1 MITPAYSPTATERVL
16 PRMALDFTTAS
27 LDSRVTITRALNTAT
42 AIGSSGFIAVVN
54 ANLPRF
60 DYNPVTLACK
70 GLLIEESRANLA
82 LNSSNLSA
90 ASWSLLRATNTINS
104 GTAPDNTNT
113 ANLLLD
119 NAVSGTHVAIQ
130 LFTKAASP
138 VVYAASIFLKAG
150 VRTRGEFRMSDQAG
164 NGTKVTFNLSN
175 GTVGT
180 PSVFGTGFTLG
191 SASVVAM
198 KDGWY
203 RIILTTTSNSSV
215 TLGLEL
221 YIATDALA
229 ISYVGNGSGFYV
241 WGAQLEAG
249 AFATSYIP
257 TTTTSLTRN
266 ADAVSM
272 TGTNFSSW
280 FNANEGTFVATT
292 SVLNLALNRP
302 IMQTATAGLSNGS
315 QYVYYNP
322 ASSRFGYR
330 VYDATGTAVGAVNYT
345 NAGTPVINTPYCAAI
360 GYKTDSFAISVN
372 GAAVGLDTLGT
383 VSGTADTLLIGSD
396 TSITYLNGHAKSLR
410 FYPLRL
416 TNAETQAFSKG

>member
-1 MITPAYSPTATERVL
+1 MITPAYAPTATERVL

-42 AIGSSGFIAVVN
+42 AINSSGFIAVVN

-60 DYNPVTLACK
+60 DYDPVSLACK

-138 VVYAASIFLKAG
+138 VAYAASIFLKAG
-150 VRTRGEFRMSDQAG
+150 VRTKGEFRMSDQAG
-164 NGTKVTFNLSN
+164 NGTRVTFNLSN

-180 PSVFGTGFTLG
+180 PTVFGTGFTLG

-221 YIATDALA
+221 YIANDALA

-249 AFATSYIP
+249 SFATSYIP

-266 ADAVSM
+266 ADRVSM

-280 FNANEGTFVATT
+280 YNASEGTIAVQGDTLTVSNAGSMTICSLLLNSSNVTRFWMWSGQPANLRYGVVASGATSADITKAITANTRFNAVGSYKT
-292 SVLNLALNRP
+292 NLFQYALNAG
-302 IMQTATAGLSNGS
+302 AT
-315 QYVYYNP
+315 
-322 ASSRFGYR
+322 
-330 VYDATGTAVGAVNYT
+330 
-345 NAGTPVINTPYCAAI
+345 
-360 GYKTDSFAISVN
+360 
-372 GAAVGLDTLGT
+372 
-383 VSGTADTLLIGSD
+383 TADTSGAVPTGLTAFYIGSLD
-396 TSITYLNGHAKSLR
+396 SVNEPLSGHIAKIN
-410 FYPLRL
+410 FYPQSL
-416 TNAETQAFSKG
+416 TSNEVQAFSK

>member
-1 MITPAYSPTATERVL
+1 
-16 PRMALDFTTAS
+16 MALDFTTAS
-27 LDSRVTITRALNTAT
+27 LDSRVTVTRALDTAT
-42 AIGSSGFIAVVN
+42 AINSSGFIAVVN

-60 DYNPVTLACK
+60 DYDSVTLACK
-70 GLLIEESRANLA
+70 GLLIEEARTNLT
-82 LNSSNLSA
+82 LNSSNLS

-138 VVYAASIFLKAG
+138 VAYAASIFLKAG

-164 NGTKVTFNLSN
+164 NGTRVTFNLSN

-180 PSVFGTGFTLG
+180 PTIFGTGFTLG

-221 YIATDALA
+221 YIANDALA

-241 WGAQLEAG
+241 WGAQLETG
-249 AFATSYIP
+249 AFPTSYIP

-266 ADAVSM
+266 ADNVSM
-272 TGTNFSSW
+272 TGTNFSDW
-280 FNANEGTFVATT
+280 YNASEGTFAIWHKLIGY
-292 SVLNLALNRP
+292 SSSNMLLAL
-302 IMQTATAGLSNGS
+302 TDSGATNLV
-315 QYVYYNP
+315 QYNLV
-322 ASSRFGYR
+322 SSSSIVFLVRSS
-330 VYDATGTAVGAVNYT
+330 AVNQ
-345 NAGTPVINTPYCAAI
+345 
-360 GYKTDSFAISVN
+360 SV
-372 GAAVGLDTLGT
+372 LGT
-383 VSGTADTLLIGSD
+383 VVSSTSLNKTVGAYKINDFASASNAGVAATDVSGTIPTVDRMGIGSRLGALV
-396 TSITYLNGHAKSLR
+396 YNGHIQQLS
-410 FYPLRL
+410 YWPQRL
-416 TNAETQAFSKG
+416 TIPEVRAFSK

>member
-249 AFATSYIP
+249 SFATSYIP

-266 ADAVSM
+266 ADNAEM
-272 TGTNFSSW
+272 IGTNFSSW
-280 FNANEGTFVATT
+280 YNQTQGTFVTDFDKYSAA
-292 SVLNLALNRP
+292 SRGGVLCAGN
-302 IMQTATAGLSNGS
+302 TAG
-315 QYVYYNP
+315 
-322 ASSRFGYR
+322 
-330 VYDATGTAVGAVNYT
+330 ATGTDIAIDGQNDAKVRAFIENLGAVEMLNATLATYAANTPIKGAIAYATNNAVGA
-345 NAGTPVINTPYCAAI
+345 AA
-360 GYKTDSFAISVN
+360 SA
-372 GAAVGLDTLGT
+372 LGT
-383 VSGTADTLLIGSD
+383 VD
-396 TSITYLNGHAKSLR
+396 TSVVVPTLNALQIGALRNSSSAAQSFLNGHIRSIR
-410 FYPLRL
+410 YYNIRL
-416 TNAETQAFSKG
+416 TNAELQAFTQ